1 MSNMFGDLI
10 SSSASSRNNFLKS
23 VLGGSGSKWS
33 DLTSQIEKT
42 GVSVSSFEEKFKEV
56 ARSHGIA
63 IDDMIKEEGSLANV
77 INSGKLKDLPG
88 LIKETFKSFMEGGLE
103 LSGTTKQITTDFEHM
118 QEVVRKVI
126 KGDFGNGAER
136 INAMAAAGENWAQAQ
151 ALVDYIWERNGHTWD
166 DCSLTLDEMTKI
178 IGNLS
183 DEELK
188 KHNFKEF
195 IHPDDAKLLNTVI
208 TNSLG
213 DEKKYAGKSI
223 ENLRIRLRDA
233 RYGWQWYELF
243 GFFTSFRA
251 KAIFCCSFFPINEQI
266 RIHEELI
273 EHKRLMNIL
282 LNNSWAIVWKMACL
296 SRRLTL
302 LTPVSKERFGIDDF
316 PAGPIISNV
325 DVFTPESLS
334 KIRQELNERI
344 ASLADSG
351 KECDSPQRSVI
362 TVQNKDGSRVDLEIC
377 STLEKNDIGFYTL
390 YGVSQLLSKNEL
402 SGKGF

>member
-1 MSNMFGDLI
+1 MFDNYPLI
-10 SSSASSRNNFLKS
+10 LALLFFVAVIFLLLQIVSLKDRLQLVRQIDQKTKS
-23 VLGGSGSKWS
+23 L
-33 DLTSQIEKT
+33 L
-42 GVSVSSFEEKFKEV
+42 
-56 ARSHGIA
+56 A
-63 IDDMIKEEGSLANV
+63 ILS
-77 INSGKLKDLPG
+77 LKDLQ
-88 LIKETFKSFMEGGLE
+88 S
-103 LSGTTKQITTDFEHM
+103 LSASAALLQI
-118 QEVVRKVI
+118 
-126 KGDFGNGAER
+126 FG
-136 INAMAAAGENWAQAQ
+136 I
-151 ALVDYIWERNGHTWD
+151 
-166 DCSLTLDEMTKI
+166 
-178 IGNLS
+178 S

-223 ENLRIRLRDA
+223 ENLRVRLRDA

-282 LNNSWAIVWKMACL
+282 LNNSWAIVWKMDCL

-351 KECDSPQRSVI
+351 KVCDSPQRSVI

-390 YGVSQLLSKNEL
+390 YGVSQLLSK
-402 SGKGF
+402 K